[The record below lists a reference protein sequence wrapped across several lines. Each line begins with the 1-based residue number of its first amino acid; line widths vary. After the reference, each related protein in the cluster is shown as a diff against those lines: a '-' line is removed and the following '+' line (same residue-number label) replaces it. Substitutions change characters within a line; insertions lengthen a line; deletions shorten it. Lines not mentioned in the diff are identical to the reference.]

1 MLRVAKRNPVD
12 GSGDTLYGTAYNGG
26 SSGYGTVFKVNT
38 NGAGFT
44 TLHSF
49 TAAFTNAAGAYTN
62 SDGANPEAGLIISGS
77 TLYGTAEHGGSSGY
91 GAVFKVNTDG
101 TGFTNLHSFAASHT
115 NNDGAYTNSEGT
127 HPIEFA
133 GLILSGSTL
142 FGSANYGGSSGN
154 GTVFA
159 LSTNGTAFTTLH
171 NFTATDPVTGFN
183 NDGANPFAGL
193 VLSENTLYG
202 TAESGGSSGNG
213 TVFSLSLGQ
222 SACRD

>member
-1 MLRVAKRNPVD
+1 MLRVAKRNAVD

-77 TLYGTAEHGGSSGY
+77 TL
-91 GAVFKVNTDG
+91 
-101 TGFTNLHSFAASHT
+101 
-115 NNDGAYTNSEGT
+115 
-127 HPIEFA
+127 
-133 GLILSGSTL
+133 

-154 GTVFA
+154 GTVFV

-213 TVFSLSLGQ
+213 TVFSLSLGSVNVPRLTIIRSGVNVILTWPSNAAGFTLQ
-222 SACRD
+222 SVTNFVLPAVWTNVAPGAVVVNGQNTVTNPISSARKFYR